1 MTKMI
6 NLDILIGERNG
17 VDDKIILKLIIIT
30 KDTGVQNVLM

>member
-1 MTKMI
+1 MI